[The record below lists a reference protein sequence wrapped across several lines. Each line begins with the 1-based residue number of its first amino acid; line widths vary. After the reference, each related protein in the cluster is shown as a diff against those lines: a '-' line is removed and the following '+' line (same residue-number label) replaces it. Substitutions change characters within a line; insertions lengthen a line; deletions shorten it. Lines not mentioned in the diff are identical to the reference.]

1 MSVYRQIAVVLM
13 VTAWIISVPAN
24 GEAEKSE
31 LSMYLFSYFRGN
43 GETGLH
49 FAYSGDGLNWTA
61 IGENQ
66 SFLKPEIGGK
76 LMRDPSIAQ
85 GPDGTFHLV
94 WTTGWW
100 DNGIGVAHSKDLIEW
115 SEQTFLPVMKHEP
128 TAKNCWAPEIFY
140 DAATET
146 FLICWATTIPGR
158 FAETEKPNDDNN
170 HRMYYV
176 TTKDFKTYSDTALLY
191 DPGFNVIDAFIV
203 KDAENNRYAMILKN
217 ETKVPVAQKNL
228 RVAFAEKAVGPWGPA
243 SEPITGNYWAEGPA
257 ALKVGEQWIVY
268 FDKYTQGR
276 YGAAA
281 SRDLKEWEDI
291 SDKVQF
297 PRGTRHGTSFAV
309 SREVLDKL
317 LTTNGKKTN

>member
-1 MSVYRQIAVVLM
+1 MTLCRTFAAVVI
-13 VTAWIISVPAN
+13 VAAAVSSIPAS
-24 GEAEKSE
+24 GEDKKSE
-31 LSMYLFSYFRGN
+31 SPVYLFSYFRGN

-49 FAYSGDGLNWTA
+49 FAYSEDGLKWTA
-61 IGENQ
+61 LNNNQ
-66 SFLKPEIGGK
+66 SFLKPQIGGK

-85 GPDGTFHLV
+85 GPDGTFHMV

-100 DNGIGVAHSKDLIEW
+100 DNGIGVAHSKDLVNW
-115 SEQTFLPVMKHEP
+115 SEQTFLPVMKNEP

-140 DAATET
+140 DAETET

-158 FAETEKPNDDNN
+158 FPETERPGDDNN

-176 TTKDFKTYSDTALLY
+176 ATKDFKTYTDTALFY
-191 DPGFNVIDAFIV
+191 EPGFNVIDTFII
-203 KDAENNRYAMILKN
+203 KDEANNRYAMILKN

-228 RVAFAEKAVGPWGPA
+228 RVAFAEKAAGPYGPA
-243 SEPITGNYWAEGPA
+243 SEPITGNYWAEGPS
-257 ALKVGEQWIVY
+257 ALKVGDQYIVY

-281 SRDLKEWEDI
+281 SKDLKEWQDI
-291 SDKVQF
+291 SDQVQF

-309 SREVLDKL
+309 SRDVFEKL
-317 LTTNGKKTN
+317 KAVKAD